1 MEETF
6 LRFPH
11 LSEAIFDSLD
21 NKSLA
26 ACKEVSESWYVYL
39 GAQKFLETR
48 IIKANIN
55 VEKVKKTMVMVQK
68 MHMMGRSKDAESAMV
83 LDIVL
88 GWYDKDWF
96 EKTWKNCHNAI
107 RYYF

>member
-26 ACKEVSESWYVYL
+26 SCKEVSESWYVYL

-48 IIKANIN
+48 IIKANIKH
-55 VEKVKKTMVMVQK
+55 VEKMKKALVMVQK
-68 MHMMGRSKDAESAMV
+68 MHMLGRSKDAKSRHV

-88 GWYDKDWF
+88 KWYDKDWF
-96 EKTWKNCHNAI
+96 EKTLA
-107 RYYF
+107 

>member
-11 LSEAIFDSLD
+11 LSEAIFDSLG

-39 GAQKFLETR
+39 GTQKFLETR
-48 IIKANIN
+48 IIKANTKH
-55 VEKVKKTMVMVQK
+55 VEKVKKAMVMVQK
-68 MHMMGRSKDAESAMV
+68 IHMLRRSKDAESLMV

-88 GWYDKDWF
+88 GWYDKDWL
-96 EKTWKNCHNAI
+96 EKTIKNWHKAI
-107 RYYF
+107 RE